1 MSGTPDILLAQGR
14 AAKVASRK
22 LATLSTSVKNK
33 ALLAIATGLEQHQEE
48 VLKANQVDCEYAKS
62 ESFSEALYDRLVLTP
77 DRLRAI
83 ASDVRSVA
91 SLPDPVGELI
101 EERILPNGLELSK
114 RRVPLGVIGTIY
126 ESRPNVTVDISALC
140 LKSGNAVILRG
151 GKESTHSNA
160 ALAQL
165 IRDSITSE
173 GMPVDAVQFVDSND
187 RRLVQEML
195 EMDEIIDL
203 MIPRGGVDLIRFV
216 AEKARMPAITGGI
229 GVCHTY
235 VDSTADADMSV
246 SVVYNAKVQRPT
258 VCNALDT
265 LLVHVKAAPRILPL
279 IAQAWAK
286 AGVEMHCDSRSMA
299 ILEPI
304 PGLLLCLADDGDW
317 GKEFLSL
324 VAAVKIVDSLDDAV
338 EHIEIYGNGHSEAII
353 TDDDASASY
362 FLENVDASAVF
373 VNASTYFNDGAQ
385 FGLGA
390 EVAISTDKLHARGPM
405 GLRELTSYKWIVRG
419 NGQIRL

>member
-48 VLKANQVDCEYAKS
+48 VLKANQIDCEYAKS
-62 ESFSEALYDRLVLTP
+62 ESFSEAVYDRLVLTP
-77 DRLRAI
+77 DRLRTI

-126 ESRPNVTVDISALC
+126 ESRPNVTVDISVLC

-173 GMPVDAVQFVDSND
+173 GIPVDAVQFVDSND
-187 RRLVQEML
+187 RRLVQQML

-229 GVCHTY
+229 GVCLTY

-362 FLENVDASAVF
+362 FLEHVDASAVF

-405 GLRELTSYKWIVRG
+405 GLKELTSYKWIVRG
-419 NGQIRL
+419 NGQIRI

>member
-1 MSGTPDILLAQGR
+1 M
-14 AAKVASRK
+14 
-22 LATLSTSVKNK
+22 
-33 ALLAIATGLEQHQEE
+33 
-48 VLKANQVDCEYAKS
+48 
-62 ESFSEALYDRLVLTP
+62 
-77 DRLRAI
+77 
-83 ASDVRSVA
+83 
-91 SLPDPVGELI
+91 
-101 EERILPNGLELSK
+101 
-114 RRVPLGVIGTIY
+114 
-126 ESRPNVTVDISALC
+126 
-140 LKSGNAVILRG
+140 LRG
-151 GKESTHSNA
+151 GKEAVHSNS

-165 IRDSITSE
+165 IRDSIDSE
-173 GMPVDAVQFVDSND
+173 GLPADAVQFVDSTD
-187 RRLVQEML
+187 RRLVQQLL
-195 EMDEIIDL
+195 EMDDIIDL

-235 VDSTADADMSV
+235 VDSTADTDMSV

-265 LLVHVKAAPRILPL
+265 LLVHVKSAPRVLPL

-286 AGVEMHCDSRSMA
+286 AGVEMRCDNRSMA

-304 PGLLLCLADDGDW
+304 PGLLLRPVDAEDW
-317 GKEFLSL
+317 GKEFLAL

-353 TDDDASASY
+353 TDDVDAASY

-405 GLRELTSYKWIVRG
+405 GLKELTSYKWIVRG
-419 NGQIRL
+419 NGHIRL